1 MHRARHSSPSAIQE
15 HREDERPRYA
25 VLCPRCETISNAAD
39 QFCPYC
45 GADRHGAVITRTN
58 LSLLEA
64 GEAGRTGTFKAS
76 HRSQALISEMPSSH
90 REAGDVRRFPTRYRL
105 LAMMT
110 VSACMVIG
118 YYGLTRMT
126 AARSSGEPSPDLV
139 SSSGV
144 VHKVFA
150 SPEGGQ
156 SRVTNKSEERIALTR
171 NDFAVAAAPI
181 IRVAFNLHT
190 PAQAARC
197 TMAARPTVSFDI
209 GWCDMNVFMRA
220 APTESNAATWGE
232 GAEKKPQKR
241 ASIAP
246 ADTKRPGRLK
256 GTSHGRAHPTT
267 AQSVR
272 VVKSAPK
279 AHAKTRA
286 TQQAK
291 NADILPLQSN
301 SAAMSPEP
309 PSSNDTED
317 SLDVLLREKN
327 GEHTI
332 GDTSWPINRGRGEAH

>member
-45 GADRHGAVITRTN
+45 GADRHGAVITRTDS
-58 LSLLEA
+58 SLLEA
-64 GEAGRTGTFKAS
+64 GDAGTFKAS
-76 HRSQALISEMPSSH
+76 HRSQALIKEMPSSH
-90 REAGDVRRFPTRYRL
+90 RETGGARGFLKRYRL

-139 SSSGV
+139 SSSGT
-144 VHKVFA
+144 VHKVVA
-150 SPEGGQ
+150 LPEGAQTGD
-156 SRVTNKSEERIALTR
+156 TNKSEERVALTR

-190 PAQAARC
+190 PTQAARC

-232 GAEKKPQKR
+232 GAEKESQKR

-246 ADTKRPGRLK
+246 AAETKRQAKIK

-267 AQSVR
+267 ARSVR
-272 VVKSAPK
+272 VVKSTPK
-279 AHAKTRA
+279 VHAKTRA